1 MTNNIKQVI
10 ERPDNSLK
18 MGIKNTA
25 LILGSIFPSY
35 SLIMLWLTYRATHN
49 LAQAIVVSAFIS
61 IPLLWG
67 LCKIFQDRP

>member
-10 ERPDNSLK
+10 KARNDDLK

-35 SLIMLWLTYRATHN
+35 SLIILWLTYRVTHN
-49 LAQAIVVSAFIS
+49 LAQAIIVSGFIS